1 VTELRGYA
9 KGRERREEIL
19 AAADAAFAKHGFR
32 GTSLATIAQEVGL
45 SQPGLLHHFP
55 SKEHLL
61 LEVLRYRDE
70 QGLEYV
76 TGQLDDAGGYA
87 DALLELCAANTR
99 TPGLVRLFSVLAAE
113 SVDDDH
119 PAHQFFRDDHPAHQ
133 FFRERYRHLR
143 ERAATRF
150 AEEQREGRL
159 AAGVDPETLAV
170 QVLALFDGL
179 QLQWLLEPDAVDM
192 VEVMRDFLAR
202 LD

>member
-1 VTELRGYA
+1 VTQLRGYA

-32 GTSLATIAQEVGL
+32 GASLATIAQEVGL

-55 SKEHLL
+55 SKEDLL
-61 LEVLRYRDE
+61 LEVLRFRHE
-70 QGLEYV
+70 RQLESV
-76 TGQLDDAGGYA
+76 ASKIEEADGYA
-87 DALLELCAANTR
+87 EALLELCAENAQ
-99 TPGLVRLFSVLAAE
+99 TPGLVRLFTVLAAE

-119 PAHQFFRDDHPAHQ
+119 PAHER
-133 FFRERYRHLR
+133 FRERYRGLR
-143 ERAATRF
+143 ELVASRF
-150 AEEQREGRL
+150 VAEQREGRL
-159 AAGVDPETLAV
+159 AADVDPETLAV

-192 VEVMRDFLAR
+192 VEVLRDFLAR

>member
-1 VTELRGYA
+1 MTELRGYA

-32 GTSLATIAQEVGL
+32 GASLATIAQAVGL

-55 SKEHLL
+55 SKEELL
-61 LEVLRYRDE
+61 LEVLRLRHE
-70 QGLEYV
+70 RQFEWVARRLEEA
-76 TGQLDDAGGYA
+76 DSYA
-87 DALLELCAANTR
+87 DALLELCAANAR
-99 TPGLVRLFSVLAAE
+99 TPGLVRLFTVLAAE

-119 PAHQFFRDDHPAHQ
+119 PAHER
-133 FFRERYRHLR
+133 FRERYRGLR
-143 ERAATRF
+143 ERATARF
-150 AEEQREGRL
+150 ATEQRKGRL
-159 AAGVDPETLAV
+159 TAEVDPETLAV

-192 VEVMRDFLAR
+192 VGVMRDFLAR

>member
-1 VTELRGYA
+1 MTELRGYA

-32 GTSLATIAQEVGL
+32 GASLATIAQAVGL

-55 SKEHLL
+55 SKEELL
-61 LEVLRYRDE
+61 LEVLRLRHE
-70 QGLEYV
+70 RQFEWVARRLEEA
-76 TGQLDDAGGYA
+76 DSYA
-87 DALLELCAANTR
+87 DALLELCAANAQ
-99 TPGLVRLFSVLAAE
+99 TPGLVRLFTVLAAE

-119 PAHQFFRDDHPAHQ
+119 PAHER
-133 FFRERYRHLR
+133 FRERYRGLR
-143 ERAATRF
+143 ERATARF
-150 AEEQREGRL
+150 ATEQREGRL
-159 AAGVDPETLAV
+159 TAEVDPETLAV

-192 VEVMRDFLAR
+192 VGVMRDFLAR

>member
-76 TGQLDDAGGYA
+76 AGQLDDADGYA

-119 PAHQFFRDDHPAHQ
+119 PAHQFFR
-133 FFRERYRHLR
+133 ERYRHLR
-143 ERAATRF
+143 ERATTRF

-159 AAGVDPETLAV
+159 ATDVVPETLAV
-170 QVLALFDGL
+170 EVLALFDGL

>member
-1 VTELRGYA
+1 MRGYA

-32 GTSLATIAQEVGL
+32 GASLATISQEVGL

-61 LEVLRYRDE
+61 LEVLRYRE
-70 QGLEYV
+70 ERGLEYV
-76 TGQLDDAGGYA
+76 ARTLEEADGYA
-87 DALLELCAANTR
+87 DALLELCAANAR
-99 TPGLVRLFSVLAAE
+99 TPGLVRLFTVLAAE

-119 PAHQFFRDDHPAHQ
+119 PANEFFRA
-133 FFRERYRHLR
+133 RYRHLR
-143 ERAATRF
+143 ELVSTRF
-150 AEEQREGRL
+150 AEEQRAERWP
-159 AAGVDPETLAV
+159 ADVDPDTLAV

-192 VEVMRDFLAR
+192 VEVLRDFLAR

>member
-32 GTSLATIAQEVGL
+32 GASLATIAQEVGL

-55 SKEHLL
+55 SKEDLL

-70 QGLEYV
+70 RQREWV
-76 TGQLDDAGGYA
+76 AQAVEEADSYA
-87 DALLELCAANTR
+87 EALLELCAANAR
-99 TPGLVRLFSVLAAE
+99 TPGLVRLFTVLGAE
-113 SVDDDH
+113 GVDDDH
-119 PAHQFFRDDHPAHQ
+119 PAHELFKR
-133 FFRERYRHLR
+133 RYRELR
-143 ERAATRF
+143 ELVASRF
-150 AEEQREGRL
+150 ETEQHEGRL
-159 AAGVDPETLAV
+159 AADVDPETLAV

-179 QLQWLLEPDAVDM
+179 QLQWLLEPDAIDM
-192 VEVMRDFLAR
+192 VEVLRDFLAR

>member
-19 AAADAAFAKHGFR
+19 AAADAAFARHGFR
-32 GTSLATIAQEVGL
+32 GASLATIAQEVGL

-61 LEVLRYRDE
+61 LEVLRYRE
-70 QGLEYV
+70 ERGLEYV
-76 TGQLDDAGGYA
+76 ARKLEEADGYA
-87 DALLELCAANTR
+87 DALLELCAANAQ
-99 TPGLVRLFSVLAAE
+99 TPGLVRLFTVLAAE

-119 PAHQFFRDDHPAHQ
+119 PANEFFRA
-133 FFRERYRHLR
+133 RYRHLR
-143 ERAATRF
+143 ELVGTRF
-150 AEEQREGRL
+150 AEEQRAERWP
-159 AAGVDPETLAV
+159 AEVDPDTLAV

-179 QLQWLLEPDAVDM
+179 QLQWLLEPEAVDM
-192 VEVMRDFLAR
+192 VEVLRDFLAR

>member
-32 GTSLATIAQEVGL
+32 GASLATIAQEVGL

-61 LEVLRYRDE
+61 LEVLRYRE
-70 QGLEYV
+70 ERGLEYV
-76 TGQLDDAGGYA
+76 ARKLEDADGYA
-87 DALLELCAANTR
+87 DALLELCAANAR

-119 PAHQFFRDDHPAHQ
+119 PAHEFFRA
-133 FFRERYRHLR
+133 RYRLLR
-143 ERAATRF
+143 ERAMARF

-159 AAGVDPETLAV
+159 AADVDPATLAI

-179 QLQWLLEPDAVDM
+179 QLQWLLEPEAVDM
-192 VEVMRDFLAR
+192 VEVLRDFLAR

>member
-32 GTSLATIAQEVGL
+32 GASLATIAQRVGL

-55 SKEHLL
+55 SKEDLL
-61 LEVLRYRDE
+61 LEVLRLRHE
-70 QGLEYV
+70 RQLEWMAR
-76 TGQLDDAGGYA
+76 TIEEADSYA
-87 DALLELCAANTR
+87 EALLELCAANAQ
-99 TPGLVRLFSVLAAE
+99 TPGLVRLFTVLAAE

-119 PAHQFFRDDHPAHQ
+119 PANVS
-133 FFRERYRHLR
+133 FRERYRGLR
-143 ERAATRF
+143 ERAASRF
-150 AEEQREGRL
+150 LTEQREGRL
-159 AAGVDPETLAV
+159 ATDVDPETLAV

-192 VEVMRDFLAR
+192 VEVLRDFLAR

>member
-32 GTSLATIAQEVGL
+32 GASLATIAQQVGL

-55 SKEHLL
+55 SKEDLL
-61 LEVLRYRDE
+61 LEVLRLRHE
-70 QGLEYV
+70 RQFEWVARKLEEA
-76 TGQLDDAGGYA
+76 DSYA
-87 DALLELCAANTR
+87 DALLELCAANAQ
-99 TPGLVRLFSVLAAE
+99 TPGLVRLFTVLAAE

-119 PAHQFFRDDHPAHQ
+119 PAHES
-133 FFRERYRHLR
+133 FRERYRGLR
-143 ERAATRF
+143 ERATSRF
-150 AEEQREGRL
+150 LAEQRDGRL
-159 AAGVDPETLAV
+159 TADVDPETLAI

-179 QLQWLLEPDAVDM
+179 QLQWLLEPDAIDM
-192 VEVMRDFLAR
+192 VEVLRDFLAR

>member
-1 VTELRGYA
+1 MTELRGYA

-32 GTSLATIAQEVGL
+32 GASLATIAREVGL
-45 SQPGLLHHFP
+45 SQPGVLHHFP

-61 LEVLRYRDE
+61 LEVLRYREE

-76 TGQLDDAGGYA
+76 ARKLEEANGYA
-87 DALLELCAANTR
+87 DALLELCAANAR

-119 PAHQFFRDDHPAHQ
+119 PAHE

-143 ERAATRF
+143 KLVSTRF
-150 AEEQREGRL
+150 AEEQCAGR
-159 AAGVDPETLAV
+159 DPETLAV

-192 VEVMRDFLAR
+192 VEVLRDFLAR